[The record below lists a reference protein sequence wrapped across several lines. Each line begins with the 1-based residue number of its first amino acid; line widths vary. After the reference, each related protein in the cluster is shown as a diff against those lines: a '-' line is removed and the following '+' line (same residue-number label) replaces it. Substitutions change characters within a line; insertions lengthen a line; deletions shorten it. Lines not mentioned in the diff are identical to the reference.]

1 MRGKVLAAAGRAGLA
16 AVLLLAGLAPAQGES
31 EIRIVPAFLK
41 SSHPE
46 SDRDYDY
53 STAHP
58 SLGVGGPVRGQWL
71 RWRAGMVRNSHS
83 RWGPFAGLSGTLE
96 AIENWRVG
104 LNAGIAGNY
113 TRNNWFRIG
122 VLPIVQWKDPG
133 SDLIWEFGFV
143 RREDATFAGVGVH
156 IPLSLWTTR

>member
-1 MRGKVLAAAGRAGLA
+1 MRGKTVAVAGRSGLA
-16 AVLLLAGLAPAQGES
+16 AVLLLAGLSPALGDS
-31 EIRIVPAFLK
+31 EIRIFPSFLK
-41 SSHPE
+41 SSHPA
-46 SDRDYDY
+46 SDSDYNTD
-53 STAHP
+53 HP
-58 SLGVGGPVRGQWL
+58 SLGVGGPVLGQWL

-96 AIENWRVG
+96 VTEAWRVG

-113 TRNNWFRIG
+113 ARNNWFRIG

-156 IPLSLWTTR
+156 IPISLWTTR

>member
-1 MRGKVLAAAGRAGLA
+1 MHGKVMAAAGRAGLV
-16 AVLLLAGLAPAQGES
+16 AVLLLAGLAPALGES
-31 EIRIVPAFLK
+31 GIRVVPAYLK
-41 SSHPE
+41 SSHPA
-46 SDRDYDY
+46 SDTHYNTD
-53 STAHP
+53 HP

-96 AIENWRVG
+96 VIGDWRVG

-113 TRNNWFRIG
+113 SRNNWFRIG
-122 VLPIVQWKDPG
+122 VLPIVQWEDPD

-156 IPLSLWTTR
+156 IPLSLWTK